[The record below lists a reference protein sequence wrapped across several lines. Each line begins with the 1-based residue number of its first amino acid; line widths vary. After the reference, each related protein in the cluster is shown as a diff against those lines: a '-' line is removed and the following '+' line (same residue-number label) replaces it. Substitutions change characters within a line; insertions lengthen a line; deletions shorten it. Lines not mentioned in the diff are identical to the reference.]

1 MSDKVGEANPIK
13 SRLSKGNQVKT
24 LMEPQKLR
32 EAARSCDGAQCL
44 TGDSPAKESIL
55 LCLESFYFPFGAK
68 TVKARRRPLPSALAV
83 SAPQWRSQQTARRRY
98 APRYSVPSDMFR
110 TGRPSR

>member
-13 SRLSKGNQVKT
+13 SRLSRVSRVKT
-24 LMEPQKLR
+24 LSKAPK
-32 EAARSCDGAQCL
+32 AARSCDGAQCL
-44 TGDSPAKESIL
+44 PGDSPAKESIL
-55 LCLESFYFPFGAK
+55 LCLELFYFPFGAK
-68 TVKARRRPLPSALAV
+68 TAKARRRPLSSALAV

-110 TGRPSR
+110 IGRPSR